1 MNDEHTYEALVSAS
15 SRGEAIEIAS
25 EGLGP
30 NRRVVR
36 VEVSDVS
43 ETEGADSYR
52 VTLWFVGGGRRGE
65 GGSE

>member
-15 SRGEAIEIAS
+15 SREEAIEIAA

-43 ETEGADSYR
+43 ATEGPDSYR

-65 GGSE
+65 GRSE